1 MSKQA
6 RIAGVRISLGLQSH
20 ARLHGEHLRGLVE
33 LARVAEDSGLDG
45 VVLGD
50 HVVLGNRLDRYPYPP
65 VHFSSDAPWAEP
77 LAVLAAAAAVTSRIG
92 LATGVL
98 IAPLRPAVL
107 LAKQAATVDCIS
119 GGRLELGVGVGWQPE
134 EFDALGAEF
143 ARRGEQLTDGIRAC
157 RALWA
162 ASPASFSSA
171 SVSFSGI
178 WCEPRPVRPEGIP
191 VLFSGSLHR
200 RNVARIA
207 ELGAGWVTH
216 PGQDIAQIAA
226 GADLL
231 RRAIAEA
238 GRDPALL
245 RVRTRLPIARSANG
259 PDFERSLDAAADYA
273 AAGVTDLTVWS
284 TTLADGPE
292 RLRERVAALGSAWN
306 GRRA

>member
-1 MSKQA
+1 V
-6 RIAGVRISLGLQSH
+6 RIALGLQSH
-20 ARLHGEHLRGLVE
+20 ARLHGEPLRALVE
-33 LARVAEDSGLDG
+33 LARLAEEVGLDG

-77 LAVLAAAAAVTSRIG
+77 LAVLAAAAAITSRIQ

-107 LAKQAATVDCIS
+107 LAKQAATIDGIS

-143 ARRGEQLTDGIRAC
+143 ARRGELLTDSIRAC
-157 RALWA
+157 RALWS
-162 ASPASFSSA
+162 ASPASFSSP
-171 SVSFSGI
+171 STSFSGI
-178 WCEPRPVRPEGIP
+178 WCEPRPVRPQGIP
-191 VLFSGSLHR
+191 ILFSGSLHR

-216 PGQDIAQIAA
+216 PGQDVAQIAA
-226 GADLL
+226 GAELL
-231 RRAIAEA
+231 RRALAAA
-238 GRDPALL
+238 GRDPATL
-245 RVRTRLPIARSANG
+245 RVRTRLPIARGANG
-259 PDFERSLDAAADYA
+259 PDLERSLDAVADYA

-284 TTLADGPE
+284 STLADRPE
-292 RLRERVAALGSAWN
+292 RLRERVAALGSAWIE
-306 GRRA
+306 RRS